1 MEFSETTPLSLLAGL
16 AAAGIILS
24 VYLTGVFLRV
34 QRGQVVKCFDGSCPL
49 VMKTPYARSLGF
61 PNFYLAIPFYGG
73 LLVFAVLRLAGLAAW
88 LLVPVAVAAA
98 LALVMSAYLAFML
111 LVKLR
116 QP

>member
-1 MEFSETTPLSLLAGL
+1 MEFRETSLVYLLCGL
-16 AAAGIILS
+16 AAAGLVLS
-24 VYLTGVFLRV
+24 VYLTAMFLRV
-34 QRGQVVKCFDGSCPL
+34 QRGQAVKCFDGSCPL

-73 LLVFAVLRLAGLAAW
+73 LLVFAVLRLAGIAAW